1 MSAGDVSKE
10 QRLESH
16 SHRLRVADS
25 HRRLGEARN
34 GFSSKDSRRN
44 GPADTLILAP

>member
-34 GFSSKDSRRN
+34 VSPLKTPEGM
-44 GPADTLILAP
+44 GLLTP